1 MSRILSINVSRPV
14 PLVYKRRRVQSS
26 IRKQPVAGAVSL
38 GMQGLDGDRQ
48 ADLRNHGG
56 QAKGVYIYPSE
67 HYKTWEKHLNKRLA
81 YGTLGENLTAE
92 GLFETELC
100 VGDRL
105 GIADAVVE
113 ITQPRIPCYKLDM
126 SVEHDGFSKT
136 FAQSCKLGGY
146 AKIIKGGT
154 LVAGEEIVFV
164 HRAPERIS
172 VHQIARLY
180 FIDKQNYDA
189 LEQVVKIE
197 ALPYYIRHVFE
208 KRLAASKMQGN
219 LIREQR

>member
-14 PLVYKRRRVQSS
+14 PLVYKGRRVQSS
-26 IRKQPVAGAVSL
+26 IRKRPVAGAVAL
-38 GMQGLDGDRQ
+38 GLYGLDGDRQ

-67 HYKTWEKHLNKRLA
+67 HYKTWEEHLNKQLV
-81 YGTLGENLTAE
+81 YGTLGENLTVKD
-92 GLFETELC
+92 LLETELC

-105 GIADAVVE
+105 GIADAIVE

-126 SVEHDGFSKT
+126 SVAQSGFAKT
-136 FAQSCKLGGY
+136 FAQSCRLGAY

-154 LVAGEEIVFV
+154 LVANEKIVFV
-164 HRAPERIS
+164 HRAAEGIS
-172 VHQIARLY
+172 VHEIARLY

-189 LEQVVKIE
+189 LEQVVKLK
-197 ALPYYIRHVFE
+197 ALPYSIRNVFE
-208 KRLAASKMQGN
+208 RRLENSKIQGN
-219 LIREQR
+219 LM